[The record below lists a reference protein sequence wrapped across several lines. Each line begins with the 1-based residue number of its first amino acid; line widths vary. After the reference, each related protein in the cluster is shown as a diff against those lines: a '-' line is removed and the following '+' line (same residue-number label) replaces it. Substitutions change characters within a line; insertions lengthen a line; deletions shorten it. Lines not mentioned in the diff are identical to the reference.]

1 MDSYRAALHA
11 YDPDIDAAI
20 AGEERRQL
28 DGVEMIPSENYTYP
42 EVLAALGSVLTNKY
56 SEGYPGRRYYGG
68 VQKFDSRDRNTR
80 PHARPLFHSQHA
92 HHPAPFR
99 FTL

>member
-1 MDSYRAALHA
+1 MDAYRRQLHA
-11 YDPDIDAAI
+11 FDPDIDAAL
-20 AGEERRQL
+20 AGEERRQA

-68 VQKFDSRDRNTR
+68 QEFTHRC
-80 PHARPLFHSQHA
+80 PLFVFCGIFA
-92 HHPAPFR
+92 HP
-99 FTL
+99 LK